1 MGPLLIIPVWTVT
14 VNFLGTM
21 LGRWGAVAVGGGAG
35 NYAAKF
41 LMLGVGYHL
50 LGCFQ
55 RSVEAL
61 GGLHQLTHFNDFVI
75 AHSHLTVF

>member
-14 VNFLGTM
+14 VNFFRTM
-21 LGRWGAVAVGGGAG
+21 LGRWGAVAAGGGAD

-41 LMLGVGYHL
+41 LILGVGYYL

-55 RSVEAL
+55 RSVDAL